1 MGAAID
7 SPSRGTDVQIRSLS
21 IVDADSLYQLRR
33 EALLDSPLAYSASVE
48 DDVWTSVDSVRQ
60 QLDSRNGSQVFGA
73 FSGGL
78 HGMIGLG
85 RPRHIK
91 AARKVVLWGLYVRP
105 AWRGQGTGARLLS
118 VALSHARC
126 LSGVR
131 AVHLSVT
138 EAAPAARRL
147 YERAGFR
154 VWATEPEAIQ
164 VGTQLLT
171 EYHLMLRLP
180 AL

>member
-1 MGAAID
+1 MLRHDARA
-7 SPSRGTDVQIRSLS
+7 DVQIRSLS
-21 IVDADSLYQLRR
+21 TVDADSLYQLRR
-33 EALLDSPLAYSASVE
+33 EALVDSPLAYSASIE
-48 DDVWTSVDSVRQ
+48 DDVWTSVDVVRQ
-60 QLDSRNGSQVFGA
+60 QLESRSGSQVFGA

-78 HGMIGLG
+78 RGMIGLG

-91 AARKVVLWGLYVRP
+91 SARKVLLWGMFVSP
-105 AWRGQGTGARLLS
+105 PWRGQGVGTRLLQA
-118 VALSHARC
+118 ALSHARC

-131 AVHLSVT
+131 AVYISVS

-164 VGTQLLT
+164 VGEQVLT
-171 EYHLMLRLP
+171 EYHLILRLP
-180 AL
+180 AA